1 MLESYSLLAGQFFGA
16 VSLILCVLA
25 FASKHDDRLLVL
37 LICANLAFAL
47 QFLFFESWTASALT
61 LLVILRIALARRYRG
76 SIGVMAIMLAVTG
89 LASVLT
95 WQNWADLPAVVAM
108 VLGTVGMFLLRG
120 IPMRVVL
127 GFAALAWM
135 LSHILVG
142 SVGGTLAEALVLFT
156 NAITIYRLHRAKQ
169 RYPGVI
175 D

>member
-89 LASVLT
+89 LASALT
-95 WQNWADLPAVVAM
+95 WQNWADLP
-108 VLGTVGMFLLRG
+108 
-120 IPMRVVL
+120 
-127 GFAALAWM
+127 
-135 LSHILVG
+135 
-142 SVGGTLAEALVLFT
+142 
-156 NAITIYRLHRAKQ
+156 
-169 RYPGVI
+169 
-175 D
+175 